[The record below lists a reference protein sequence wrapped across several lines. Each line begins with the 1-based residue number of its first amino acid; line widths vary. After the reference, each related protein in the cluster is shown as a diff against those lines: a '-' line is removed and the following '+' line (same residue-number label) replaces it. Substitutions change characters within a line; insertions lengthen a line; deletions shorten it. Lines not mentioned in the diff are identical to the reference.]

1 VVGQLHI
8 ELKNMPHLLVDMILQ
23 HQNIKH
29 LLIYIYLIYKDAQ
42 MFFETAIINWL
53 ILIILNYQV
62 FVHDERF

>member
-1 VVGQLHI
+1 
-8 ELKNMPHLLVDMILQ
+8 MILQ